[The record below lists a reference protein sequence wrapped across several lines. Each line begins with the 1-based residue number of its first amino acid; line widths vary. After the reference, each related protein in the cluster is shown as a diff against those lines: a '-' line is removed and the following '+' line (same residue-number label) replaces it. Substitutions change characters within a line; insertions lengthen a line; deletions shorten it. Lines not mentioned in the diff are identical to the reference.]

1 MDLEMVIP
9 NIPVVV
15 MQLAAT
21 LLLVLFI
28 KKKTYKMYQEYMQK
42 RTSYVND
49 AITTASENKEQS
61 EVLIKVLDDERN
73 EIKVNKQALYND
85 AVREGNLEKD
95 QIITDAKVRAREI
108 LEKASNDVESQKTQ
122 VENEISADVFDYV
135 SQVAAIYIGEN
146 MTKEDE
152 LKLINQAVD
161 KVANAS

>member
-49 AITTASENKEQS
+49 AITTASENKTQS
-61 EVLIKVLDDERN
+61 EILKKELDDEKR
-73 EIKVNKQALYND
+73 EVKATKQSLYNE
-85 AVREGNLEKD
+85 AVREGNLEKEE
-95 QIITDAKVRAREI
+95 IITDAKVRAREI
-108 LEKASNDVESQKTQ
+108 LEKATNDVEAQKIH
-122 VENEISADVFDYV
+122 VANEISADVFDYV

-152 LKLINQAVD
+152 LKLINQAVE